1 MTQKNQP
8 SASTRKISNY
18 ITMIVVVVIALA
30 AVAIILAASL
40 YYTGTTATGS
50 TQSGDYAAAG
60 VLAVIGVIALSMSTF
75 TFFQSRKQVAEM
87 KIDIPKVMTTI
98 GCSNCRMRRKNYA
111 GIPARRLRLQRT

>member
-30 AVAIILAASL
+30 AVSIILAASL

-50 TQSGDYAAAG
+50 TQAGDY
-60 VLAVIGVIALSMSTF
+60 S
-75 TFFQSRKQVAEM
+75 SR
-87 KIDIPKVMTTI
+87 IP
-98 GCSNCRMRRKNYA
+98 SSHRRNRSFNVYVHVFPVKKASSRNEN
-111 GIPARRLRLQRT
+111 